1 MLIFLRGGVPHIDDG
16 FGEVRPLREEEAQVL
31 ALSVEALSAPDPDA
45 EAVFSA
51 EAQPHLVTWR
61 RALALSAVGSQEVPL
76 PELDAVATVL
86 AHGNLDRAAYLGGLM
101 AAARA
106 WRGTLEGNI
115 QDLAK
120 ARRWI
125 TAHPNGPGSRGI
137 PLLIESTA
145 DGGAKI
151 IGGAGG
157 KLNGQ
162 KLGSLKPG
170 AGGEAKNTREHK
182 AEADAKNKEPPKS
195 KHGTVDTYV
204 GRPPPDSLKYKR
216 AADRIVTRYHE
227 IRHEADKFAARS
239 GREAVVNDSSIQHA
253 IDKEVRAVAAISEAD
268 AQELRQWADAFVASA
283 NKHRTI
289 TPKEAFEHST
299 AVFNSPE
306 AQSERS
312 AHEKIDAKRIAERE
326 QRRRADEPAA
336 QAKRIAIAQ
345 KLKDKDAPWPATQS
359 QTVWLGVMGA
369 TGARAAAFDSID
381 VETQKAAAI
390 SWLSGLA
397 RTRDETA
404 DRTEDF
410 LEAEKRHPDAS
421 HTLTHPRMQEQIA
434 ESRKDAEKYRQ
445 LAARVQVQ
453 GMPPRPTKGSLAKA
467 RMVMTMPQRLAKSTL
482 APVAAPAQ
490 RVTVGDTLALW
501 RTNDTGMGV
510 LEIPLKSGKSLLV
523 LANDLALALRE
534 GAAELALVL
543 KGLAPS
549 RALISMPGRFKT
561 ARKPA

>member
-45 EAVFSA
+45 EAAFSA
-51 EAQPHLVTWR
+51 EARPHLVTWR
-61 RALALSAVGSQEVPL
+61 RALALSAVGAQDVPL
-76 PELDAVATVL
+76 SELDAVAAAL
-86 AHGNLDRAAYLGGLM
+86 SHGNADGPAYLGGLI
-101 AAARA
+101 AASRA
-106 WRGTLEGNI
+106 WRRALEGSVE
-115 QDLAK
+115 DLAK

-182 AEADAKNKEPPKS
+182 AEAEASEARDPKAPTPVKGYPLRGRQIPSGAASPELAERTVLQLHQSWELIKEIDKTFEGMAQTDANHKRWQEARGRAEKAAARAQDAVIDAYPKHEHGKVGAFLGDAYDENLKHGPPSADDAK
-195 KHGTVDTYV
+195 
-204 GRPPPDSLKYKR
+204 
-216 AADRIVTRYHE
+216 
-227 IRHEADKFAARS
+227 
-239 GREAVVNDSSIQHA
+239 
-253 IDKEVRAVAAISEAD
+253 AVAAR
-268 AQELRQWADAFVASA
+268 L
-283 NKHRTI
+283 
-289 TPKEAFEHST
+289 EHLS
-299 AVFNSPE
+299 S
-306 AQSERS
+306 
-312 AHEKIDAKRIAERE
+312 
-326 QRRRADEPAA
+326 
-336 QAKRIAIAQ
+336 
-345 KLKDKDAPWPATQS
+345 
-359 QTVWLGVMGA
+359 
-369 TGARAAAFDSID
+369 RAAAKRGS
-381 VETQKAAAI
+381 
-390 SWLSGLA
+390 SGGSGA
-397 RTRDETA
+397 V
-404 DRTEDF
+404 
-410 LEAEKRHPDAS
+410 PS
-421 HTLTHPRMQEQIA
+421 G
-434 ESRKDAEKYRQ
+434 RQ
-445 LAARVQVQ
+445 
-453 GMPPRPTKGSLAKA
+453 MPLFKA

-490 RVTVGDTLALW
+490 RVTVGDTLAFW